1 MVQKSTF
8 GYIDRK
14 VVNLYTIKNFSG
26 TKIELIE
33 YGAILRNVY
42 TVDIYG
48 KFEDIVLGY
57 ETLEDYVKDS
67 FYFGAIVGRYANR
80 IAKGKF
86 TIGDKIYN
94 LACNDGENHLHGG
107 IKGFNK
113 VIWDSHI
120 NNEKENS
127 VIFKYLSKDGEEGYP
142 GNVNLEV
149 TYSLSEDDELI
160 VEYFGSTDKT
170 TVLNPSHHSY
180 FNLTGKLTESIL
192 HHTLIINADNF
203 TPVNSNLLPTGEI
216 KEVNG
221 SALDFRTEKSIG
233 EHINNSE
240 EQLILAGGY
249 DHNFILNDYSQDK
262 LIYAARV
269 KEKNSGRILDVYTD
283 QPGVQFYSGNFLN
296 DKIIGKDGI
305 SYNHRT
311 GFCLETQH
319 YPDSPNNITFPPIVL
334 QPGEKYKQKTIY
346 RFSISSK

>member
-1 MVQKSTF
+1 MIETRVF
-8 GYIDRK
+8 GNLNNKK
-14 VVNLYTIKNFSG
+14 VLEYTIRNNKG
-26 TKIELIE
+26 TKVDIIEF
-33 YGAILRNVY
+33 GAIVKSLCVA
-42 TVDIYG
+42 D
-48 KFEDIVLGY
+48 KFGRSEDIVLGY
-57 ETLEDYVKDS
+57 QTLSDYIDDQY
-67 FYFGAIVGRYANR
+67 YFGAIVGRVANR
-80 IAKGKF
+80 ISYSKF
-86 TIGDKIYN
+86 KLNNTTYILPN
-94 LACNDGENHLHGG
+94 NASLHHLHGG
-107 IKGFNK
+107 YVGFNK

-170 TVLNPSHHSY
+170 TVLSPSHHSY
-180 FNLTGKLTESIL
+180 FNLTGNLTESIL

-269 KEKNSGRILDVYTD
+269 TEKNSGRILDVYTD